1 MAHNAQVWPDM
12 ADIRCTKAPQKWNNL
27 NWFLGIFIKDG
38 FINIKKS
45 TPSVQKWTSTP
56 HFCKTTQKGKRKNI
70 FSPHFGCKAKLPASK
85 WVQLQVSLIIGNSE
99 DFNFVIDYVFCVM
112 PWRPTIPY
120 ENDKQ
125 VRQTHSARG
134 RMKNKWDKLTQLKAE
149 WKTSETEEHAFSA
162 EAIVRVL
169 CLWNARLAIGGISR
183 LFHTNSYILVL
194 ERYWPF
200 SFKGC

>member
-1 MAHNAQVWPDM
+1 MARY
-12 ADIRCTKAPQKWNNL
+12 IRHKRFQGTTKVKQTKLISGHLYQEWIHQHKKINNFCTKMD
-27 NWFLGIFIKDG
+27 F
-38 FINIKKS
+38 
-45 TPSVQKWTSTP
+45 
-56 HFCKTTQKGKRKNI
+56 HFPLLQQTAQTGKRKNI
-70 FSPHFGCKAKLPASK
+70 FFPHFGCKAKLPASK
-85 WVQLQVSLIIGNSE
+85 WVQLQVSLVIGNSE
-99 DFNFVIDYVFCVM
+99 DFNFVIDYVFCVL
-112 PWRPTIPY
+112 PWRPTTPY

-183 LFHTNSYILVL
+183 LFHTSSYILAL
-194 ERYWPF
+194 ERYWAL